1 MTVPSEILELWQ
13 QYSASAFP
21 KEYGQK
27 GINGIDLP
35 LLDADIAG
43 YIRMYLHNGA
53 TLDSLHVKTLRKRII
68 DLNTI
73 LLLLDQ
79 EELTYFDRLR
89 RLANLI
95 LQEMENK

>member
-13 QYSASAFP
+13 QHSASAFP
-21 KEYGQK
+21 KGYGHRE
-27 GINGIDLP
+27 INGIDLP
-35 LLDADIAG
+35 LLDAEIAG
-43 YIRMYLHNGA
+43 CIHMYMNGA
-53 TLDSLHVKTLRKRII
+53 SLDSPRVKTLRRRLI

-89 RLANLI
+89 KLANLI